1 MYFPPKKGDSQWVPS
16 CHVDNWSYDDDG
28 NDHFPQMGL
37 KPIFNVHYV
46 QLSDRRPSFIP
57 LINNPEC
64 MEKESESPIWNMGL
78 GHVTRAFLS
87 IRKAWRAHL
96 GSRAWTHIP
105 MIYGLK
111 IVGAHS
117 SVQPIP
123 APIWASLCL
132 KLFYP
137 APRGAF
143 RLLLRRLFTFFCPAI
158 LHYGRM
164 GQYMWI
170 GRYITLPRQ
179 GLF

>member
-1 MYFPPKKGDSQWVPS
+1 
-16 CHVDNWSYDDDG
+16 
-28 NDHFPQMGL
+28 
-37 KPIFNVHYV
+37 
-46 QLSDRRPSFIP
+46 
-57 LINNPEC
+57 
-64 MEKESESPIWNMGL
+64 
-78 GHVTRAFLS
+78 
-87 IRKAWRAHL
+87 
-96 GSRAWTHIP
+96 

-164 GQYMWI
+164 GQYTWI

-179 GLF
+179 GLFLALRDRNTFARELEKFLARGQTGKAARGPFSSTWDRQEMVFTPVFTRCPTDVLTIGEKKAHFTSTFLCPI